1 MTISILVELIKPVG
15 PVDFDVRAIGT
26 AQFGASGQDACVER
40 WGEAVELAFQGLAPH
55 RSVAAAVVSDGEM
68 VAFADLVA
76 VEQVGH
82 LMHLLRAANEQDVS
96 DAARIVALVEE
107 AA

>member
-1 MTISILVELIKPVG
+1 MTISILVELIKPIGVS
-15 PVDFDVRAIGT
+15 DYDVRAIGP

-40 WGEAVELAFQGLAPH
+40 WGEVVELAFQGLAPH
-55 RSVAAAVVSDGEM
+55 RSVAAAVVSNGAL

-82 LMHLLRAANEQDVS
+82 LLHLLRAANEAD
-96 DAARIVALVEE
+96 IHEE